1 MMDNFDERLSLR
13 IAIGGCIS
21 SGKSTLLNAICATTY
36 SDMQRKRTTMKPQ
49 IYCETKNELD
59 PIYIAGIR
67 EHNKIDNSEIYKKGS
82 ELTID
87 DIKPSIFP
95 IPRIPDF
102 MNLNEECYLDI
113 YDLPGLND
121 SQTQDVFFQYIDQ
134 SHLDFDMIV
143 YIVDVCSALNTNDEM
158 NILTKFLD
166 VIKKAKTPKISISY
180 QSLDRTKKPISA
192 YNFYVKS
199 VYAEIKK
206 EIATPSPVA
215 SRTRTQF
222 SSHREVRSKDIICLA
237 GSRWSSMNP
246 EEKRVWELKYIAHL
260 ETDDPHN
267 DGKTSRYPPP
277 IQSKQIKFLV
287 VLNKIDEISMLD
299 SNGDAELDEEGQELV
314 DQAREYITKEVKKRQ
329 LDEQYLGATYLC
341 AADAYIY
348 RLYNQNPNVKLDI
361 NHVNRFGINE
371 YGKRSWSR
379 FTSQQKEQK
388 VRYLMQDESGSNYDE
403 RMTACGFTKLKQ
415 IINDSFSESHQVN
428 LLLHRLSRHIHKN
441 IKYIEGPREDLD
453 NDIIKW
459 RHIITSIHKMD
470 KVYNIS
476 SAQSKTWGSLPK
488 TSISMPANQNI
499 IQKFISSYL
508 VPYINNVKDIYYSI
522 LDPKIWTEEVYESQI
537 EYRDNLVIINNIL
550 DNFNYNNIYDRSC
563 LDDVAENINTYL
575 EYSAIESKSFEE
587 LFNKLDT
594 LVINKYADITTL
606 AKDILFGPSG
616 KITIFEKGF
625 RKRKDIIWV
634 IKHKYLQFDINEQID
649 TLKQFVIS
657 QLNHIILGNF
667 SNITEN
673 STQTK
678 VQTLK
683 YLYSLM
689 NFTKHNRLAI
699 INPEFND
706 LIENLTM
713 NAIYK
718 IHTYDIFLTSKQ
730 LMELH
735 ELPEMSIINHLL
747 KLNKRLSKIETE
759 SPIQLEKEYSAFYSN
774 NRDTVSGERRTSKP
788 SNTATCNIINMIER
802 KITDKKSFRS
812 TNYNNI

>member
-459 RHIITSIHKMD
+459 RHIFKALHKVDIIYKGPREHRSFADVVGRRVRGELIQRFITS
-470 KVYNIS
+470 YF
-476 SAQSKTWGSLPK
+476 T
-488 TSISMPANQNI
+488 
-499 IQKFISSYL
+499 
-508 VPYINNVKDIYYSI
+508 PYINNIKDIYCSV
-522 LDPKIWTEEVYESQI
+522 LDPKIWTEGVYESQSK
-537 EYRDNLVIINNIL
+537 YRDNLVII
-550 DNFNYNNIYDRSC
+550 DNMLNSFNYNSMATSLITN
-563 LDDVAENINTYL
+563 VNENINVYL
-575 EYSAIESKSFEE
+575 EWTARSSKSYEE
-587 LFNKLDT
+587 LFNKLDI
-594 LVINKYADITTL
+594 LVNNHYEGITVLT
-606 AKDILFGPSG
+606 KDILFGPAG
-616 KITIFEKGF
+616 KITHFGKGF
-625 RKRKDIIWV
+625 ATMNDIIN
-634 IKHKYLQFDINEQID
+634 IISHKYLQFSANEQLE
-649 TLKQFVIS
+649 TLKQYVINY
-657 QLNHIILGNF
+657 LDYIITSDF
-667 SNITEN
+667 EDSINIDRRITI
-673 STQTK
+673 TDQR
-678 VQTLK
+678 
-683 YLYSLM
+683 YLYALRS
-689 NFTKHNRLAI
+689 FTKHNRLAI